1 MSKRIK
7 LRLFAG
13 TVLLVIIM
21 PVMAGIFS
29 LRRTYIVTDSGVSTS
44 VTCLGGGAA
53 ALDTLGVRLG
63 DGDSYFETALGDG
76 LSRITVRRSSVFAAP
91 AGDVTVDSPVF
102 YAGASRVRNVSIT
115 YRPAS
120 LRTGES
126 APSVTQKD
134 AGNAQASEQAAAH
147 VPYLVYHEEGY
158 FKPGENGV
166 ITTPEGEELRYT
178 SVISCSATAYTTE
191 RQENKIT
198 ATGTVAHVGGIAVD
212 PKLIPYGTRLY
223 IISEAGT
230 WSYGYATAEDCG
242 GGIKG
247 NKIDLFFDTYDEC
260 IDFGVRNAL
269 VYVLE

>member
-1 MSKRIK
+1 MT
-7 LRLFAG
+7 A
-13 TVLLVIIM
+13 LVILLS
-21 PVMAGIFS
+21 VLSGVLSFKK
-29 LRRTYIVTDSGVSTS
+29 TYVVTDAGVSAS
-44 VTCLGGGAA
+44 VSCLGGGKA
-53 ALDTLGVRLG
+53 ALERLG
-63 DGDSYFETALGDG
+63 IRLSGSDSYSETALGG
-76 LSRITVRRSSVFAAP
+76 GVSKITVKRSSVFAAP
-91 AGDVTVDSPVF
+91 AGEVTVDAPILYS
-102 YAGASRVRNVSIT
+102 GANRVRDVSII
-115 YRPAS
+115 YRPPARS
-120 LRTGES
+120 GES
-126 APSVTQKD
+126 AP
-134 AGNAQASEQAAAH
+134 AAAEKVPGAH
-147 VPYLVYHEEGY
+147 VAEDETVSPAPYLIYHEEGY

-166 ITTPEGEELRYT
+166 IITPEGDQLRYS

-191 RQENKIT
+191 LQENKIT

-223 IISEAGT
+223 IISESGT